1 MHLLLTT
8 DNPELKS
15 VYESHSSYH
24 EGDSGF
30 DLFTVDDLNI
40 EAGKQSHIIDLQISC
55 EAFQSKNDKES
66 GNISYYLYP
75 RSSLGSKTSLR
86 LSNSVGIIDSGYRG
100 TIKAIVD
107 NIDTENPVFIPS
119 GTRLFQLC
127 SPTLSP
133 ITYEMVDNLSNTS
146 RGEGGLGSTGA

>member
-15 VYESHSSYH
+15 VYESHPSYH

-30 DLFTVDDLNI
+30 DLFTTDDLNI
-40 EAGKQSHIIDLQISC
+40 EAGKTSHVIDLQVSC
-55 EAFQSKNDKES
+55 EAFQSKNDKDS
-66 GNISYYLYP
+66 VNISYYLYP
-75 RSSLGSKTSLR
+75 RSSMGSKTSLR

-107 NIDTENPVFIPS
+107 NIDIENPVMIQK

-133 ITYEMVDNLSNTS
+133 ITYEMVEGLSNTS
-146 RGEGGLGSTGA
+146 RGDGGLGSTGA